1 MIKTY
6 QPKAKD
12 VRRVWHVI
20 DASDKV
26 LGRMATDVAMKLMG
40 KHKADYSAHMDS
52 GDFVVILNAEK
63 VAVTGNKEAQK
74 VYYSHSGFPGGFK
87 EVSYSKLKKDNPAR
101 IIELAVRRMLP
112 VNRLRDDRMT
122 RLRIVVGDKNPFAGQ
137 TNAGQ
142 STK

>member
-12 VRRVWHVI
+12 VRRAWHVI
-20 DASDKV
+20 DAADKV